1 MTWGK
6 TTTGLPAEL
15 EAELAKVRAAAPP
28 PQKIYKYLRRVY
40 RLRRKLTKTSEW
52 QDTLR
57 DFGNAHHR
65 QISTNYIRLIIQ
77 LTAPHVTTGMKHK
90 YTAALQ
96 YALER
101 SGHRS
106 AIKDQRRRDPIV
118 TQCRQECRCIPAT
131 VRDFGFDP
139 SALRRPS
146 RSGAMLVLVQVS
158 STKTS
163 RSGAVLFWYF
173 VYCARRRAPS
183 GRSLASHHDFL

>member
-1 MTWGK
+1 MGQPFAPHFNIRRRKFTASEPVIHKEDSNDLGK
-6 TTTGLPAEL
+6 NAEL

-96 YALER
+96 YALEKGIK
-101 SGHRS
+101 SDDLEKFIKEQGLNECVELWSKKYGRS
-106 AIKDQRRRDPIV
+106 AVKKQPKKK
-118 TQCRQECRCIPAT
+118 
-131 VRDFGFDP
+131 
-139 SALRRPS
+139 SA
-146 RSGAMLVLVQVS
+146 
-158 STKTS
+158 K
-163 RSGAVLFWYF
+163 
-173 VYCARRRAPS
+173 
-183 GRSLASHHDFL
+183 